1 MHAPILLLAG
11 FGSLTG
17 CTDYELVTDTENF
30 NAIDDDRVPNIE
42 VDPPEYNFGS
52 LQVGDRETATV
63 DVSVINSGDADL
75 RITEIRLSDAEA
87 PYDLG
92 PVESVLI
99 PAGMATKFTVT
110 FTPETATDYDASV
123 LIDSNDPDTPT
134 AEVRLT
140 GQGIAPIIDVDPAE
154 YDYGTMFI
162 GCESWLPVTISN
174 LGNDNLIID
183 EFEYSTG
190 STDFVFDPIGDQ
202 LPEELMPEAFNDPI
216 GDGEVW
222 TLSPTDSVEVWVDYA
237 PLDQYQDIAYLQVYS
252 NDPAKPM
259 ARATQNGNGALAGE
273 NTDVFEQPINGA
285 TDIIFAVDWS
295 CSMWDD
301 VANVESNFGTFV
313 TTLASMDANYH
324 VAVVTEDD
332 GCINYPAGT
341 QPYIDNTMSL
351 SDQENVFETMLC
363 ESYSGSY
370 CNSYGSNTERG
381 FMLLEAALKTTNI
394 QTGGCNEGFYRE
406 DATLSLVG
414 MSDEP
419 EQSVNPYTYYV
430 SLFQSMKDDSD
441 DVVMH
446 AIGGDYPTGCGS
458 NQAYTGF
465 YEATVA
471 TGGVFLSI
479 CATDFGSHLET
490 LAEGSAADLTSFE
503 LTDIPVPDTLE
514 VTVNGIP
521 TTVGWSYNSADNS
534 IDFDEDYVPEGGST
548 IQVYYALYGDCDG

>member
-1 MHAPILLLAG
+1 MTILMLA
-11 FGSLTG
+11 LG
-17 CTDYELVTDTENF
+17 CTDYELVGETENF
-30 NAIDDDRVPNIE
+30 SGIEDDRVPDIAT
-42 VDPPEYNFGS
+42 DPVEYDFGA
-52 LQVGDRETATV
+52 LEVGDRESATIPIQI
-63 DVSVINSGDADL
+63 INNGDADL
-75 RITEIRLSDAEA
+75 RITEIRLSEADA

-92 PVESVLI
+92 PVASVLVP
-99 PAGMATKFTVT
+99 PAGSTEFTVT
-110 FTPETATDYDASV
+110 FHPETAADYSASV

-134 AEVRLT
+134 AEVPLT

-154 YDYGTMFI
+154 YDFGTMYI
-162 GCESWLPVTISN
+162 GCESLLPVTISN
-174 LGNDNLIID
+174 IGNDNLYID
-183 EFEYSTG
+183 EFLYSTG
-190 STDFVFDPIGDQ
+190 STDFTFEPDYATNGDIETEGAWEIV
-202 LPEELMPEAFNDPI
+202 PGN
-216 GDGEVW
+216 G
-222 TLSPTDSVEVWVDYA
+222 VEVWIDYA
-237 PLDQYQDIAYLQVYS
+237 PLDEYQDIAYLQIYS
-252 NDPAKPM
+252 NDPAQPT

-273 NTDVFEQPINGA
+273 NTDVFEQPINGE
-285 TDIIFAVDWS
+285 TDILFAVDWS

-313 TTLASMDANYH
+313 TTLAAMDAAYH
-324 VAVVTEDD
+324 VAVITEDD
-332 GCINYPAGT
+332 GCVNYPAGT
-341 QPYIDNTMSL
+341 QPYIDNTMSVT
-351 SDQENVFETMLC
+351 DQETVFSTMLC
-363 ESYSGSY
+363 EQYSGVY
-370 CNSYGSNTERG
+370 CNSYGSNTERA
-381 FMLLEAALKTTNI
+381 FMLLEAGLKTANI
-394 QTGGCNEGFYRE
+394 QTGGCNDGFYRE

-414 MSDEP
+414 VSDEP

-471 TGGVFLSI
+471 TGGLFLSI
-479 CATDFGSHLET
+479 CATDFGSHLEA

-503 LTDIPVPDTLE
+503 LTDIPVPETLE

-521 TTVGWSYNSADNS
+521 TTVGWSYNAVDNS

>member
-1 MHAPILLLAG
+1 MHAPILLIAG

-30 NAIDDDRVPNIE
+30 QGIDDNRVPDIAT
-42 VDPPEYNFGS
+42 DPTEYDFGS
-52 LQVGDRETATV
+52 LQVGDRESATI
-63 DVSVINSGDADL
+63 DIRILNEGDADL
-75 RITEIRLSDAEA
+75 RVTDIRLSDADA

-92 PVESVLI
+92 PVDSVLI
-99 PAGMATKFTVT
+99 PAGEASQFAVT
-110 FTPETATDYDASV
+110 FTPETAADYSASI
-123 LIDSNDPDTPT
+123 LIDSNDPDEPT
-134 AEVRLT
+134 AEVLLV

-154 YDYGTMFI
+154 YDYGTMYI

-174 LGNDNLIID
+174 IGNDNLIID
-183 EFEYSTG
+183 EFQYSTG

-202 LPEELMPEAFNDPI
+202 LPDDLAPEVFN
-216 GDGEVW
+216 GDIEAEAW
-222 TLSPTDSVEVWVDYA
+222 KLAPTDSVEVWVDYA
-237 PLDQYQDIAYLQVYS
+237 PLDEYQDIAYLSIYS
-252 NDPAKPM
+252 NDPAAPM

-285 TDIIFAVDWS
+285 TDIVFAVDWS

-301 VANVESNFGTFV
+301 VANVESNFDVFI
-313 TTLASMDANYH
+313 TTLAAMDADYH
-324 VAVVTEDD
+324 VAVVTDDD

-341 QPYIDNTMSL
+341 QPYIDSSMSL
-351 SDQENVFETMLC
+351 SDQEDVFGTMLC
-363 ESYSGSY
+363 ESYSGVY
-370 CNSYGSNTERG
+370 CNSYGSNTERA
-381 FMLLEAALKTTNI
+381 FMLLEAGLKTSNI
-394 QTGGCNEGFYRE
+394 GTGGCNEGFYRE

-414 MSDEP
+414 VSDEP
-419 EQSVNPYTYYV
+419 EQSINPYTYYV
-430 SLFQSMKDDSD
+430 SLFQGMKDDSD

-446 AIGGDYPTGCGS
+446 AIGGDYPTGCGT

-503 LTDIPVPDTLE
+503 LTDIPVPDTIT

-521 TTVGWSYNSADNS
+521 TTVGWSYNNADNS
-534 IDFDEDYVPEGGST
+534 IDFEENYVPEGGST
-548 IQVYYALYGDCDG
+548 IQIYYALYGDCDG